1 MFNLA
6 VSNTIITLKKEEKTL
21 AETKNFIARLEEKIR
36 GSHGIGSIKIRA
48 SGKIHQLIYKKIAF
62 IEFDKQWW
70 PQMSHNLI
78 DQRFQLSFNA
88 LPPISKSR
96 SVYSEGKGFLY
107 CTYLYSNLNNEK
119 KLTLIE
125 KHPILN
131 APRRSQS
138 NIIKTLNKLKKL
150 LNCPKEL
157 ENISRLLKLYW
168 KLGIKV

>member
-1 MFNLA
+1 M
-6 VSNTIITLKKEEKTL
+6 SNTITTLKKKETTL
-21 AETKNFIARLEEKIR
+21 AKTNKFIAHLEEKIR
-36 GSHGIGSIKIRA
+36 YSHGIGSIKMRA
-48 SGKIHQLIYKKIAF
+48 SGKIHQLVYKKIDF

-78 DQRFQLSFNA
+78 DQRFQLSFNSS
-88 LPPISKSR
+88 PPISKSR
-96 SVYSEGKGFLY
+96 SIYSEGKGFLY
-107 CTYLYSNLNNEK
+107 CTYLYSNPNNEK
-119 KLTLIE
+119 KLTLLK

-131 APRRSQS
+131 TPRRSQS